1 MDFSCSDLT
10 GVKFEQY
17 FSVST
22 RSQRMLERFLELLER
37 IHMLDCGG
45 ERSISYQVAQL
56 LVNLLDFCAGCVAYP
71 IDEPESVQAKTT
83 VDKVFGGNDRE
94 MPALQGINNN
104 RAAGLER
111 LGQFPDGS
119 SAHRIEDKTKPLPVE
134 SPLDVLLQVV
144 ALVDYTVASKL
155 ADLFGSLFPADDVR
169 RFDSCELRQL
179 NDVLSHGRI
188 GCSLTDP
195 VTGHQ
200 RNISV
205 EQQIGSSWIDPNH
218 RELQR
223 IRLVAHRHDVAHR
236 DNNLVRPRTLLVSRQ
251 NQDSLTLQS
260 TINLRARLGDSA
272 NTLRTDRGWE
282 GRPDAIHPTDEHKVR
297 WIERGRFHRDENIL
311 LAKSRFGDRVEFDNI
326 RRFAVS

>member
-22 RSQRMLERFLELLER
+22 RSQRMLEPLLELLER
-37 IHMLDCGG
+37 IHLLDRGG
-45 ERSISYQVAQL
+45 ERSISYQGAQF
-56 LVNLLDFCAGCVAYP
+56 LVSLADFCAGGVAYP
-71 IDEPESVQAKTT
+71 IDEPESMQTKTA
-83 VDKVFGGNDRE
+83 VDKVFGGNGRE
-94 MPALQGINNN
+94 MPALQGVNNN

-134 SPLDVLLQVV
+134 SPLDVLLQVD

-155 ADLFGSLFPADDVR
+155 ADLFGSLFPADDVQ

-188 GCSLTDP
+188 GCGLTDP

-205 EQQIGSSWIDPNH
+205 EQEIGSSWIDPNH
-218 RELQR
+218 RELQG
-223 IRLVAHRHDVAHR
+223 ICTVAHRHDVAHR
-236 DNNLVRPRTLLVSRQ
+236 GNNLVCPRALLVGRQ
-251 NQDSLTLQS
+251 NQDPLTLQS
-260 TINLRARLGDSA
+260 TINLRARSGDSA

-282 GRPDAIHPTDEHKVR
+282 GRSDAVKPTDEQKVR
-297 WIERGRFHRDENIL
+297 WIERGRFHRNENIF
-311 LAKSRFGDRVEFDNI
+311 LAESRFGDGVESNDF
-326 RRFAVS
+326 RRFTVS